1 MGQTY
6 ALPSDVWSTGITFVE
21 VEQGHPPFQIK
32 TEFKLIH
39 DILQT
44 VGGCVKNLELSTK
57 LVKQSA
63 RKWGETYG
71 GEFQALVDSMLVCD
85 PDDRISSRVAARR
98 SLAWWRCSQPLA
110 GSVQPSSSSQHTQPL
125 AGPPLA
131 GSVQPSSASQHAQ
144 QLAGP
149 A

>member
-1 MGQTY
+1 MVAVYYRPPEILMGQTY

-32 TEFKLIH
+32 TELIL
-39 DILQT
+39 IREIFRTFQ
-44 VGGCVKNLELSTK
+44 GR
-57 LVKQSA
+57 SA

-98 SLAWWRCSQPLA
+98 SLAWWRGSQPLA

-131 GSVQPSSASQHAQ
+131 GSVQPSSASQHSQ
-144 QLAGP
+144 PLAGP